1 MTAEPFFASLAS
13 LRAAHHELLRS
24 RRQTGETPALLEAA
38 VGFVQRGVAS
48 GGLLHSEK
56 ERAAAQSLLDY
67 WANILYNS
75 GKILSESTLAAYQPD
90 LAPALPDEACPYLGL
105 QPFDEKQR
113 HLFFGRQSL
122 VEAMLTTLQRERLLL
137 VVGASGSG
145 KSSATLAGVVAKL
158 LEQDD
163 ETLSEVR
170 YLGRFVPGGRPLQNL
185 ALTLVRLQ
193 DPQATRDSSGVQ
205 AIFEHLRSDPRYL
218 LQLVERLGNGKPTL
232 LVVDQFE
239 ETFTL
244 GAPPDE
250 QRLFGECLHYL
261 SNNHSETQHFVAI
274 TLRADFE
281 GQLLRLPEL
290 YQRLQNSTVRVT
302 AMSAAELRQ
311 AIINPAELVGLKFED
326 GLVDELVRSMVGEP
340 AALPLLQFTL
350 LKLWQARARNRITWQ
365 AYRDLGGGRQAL
377 ARSADQ
383 IYNSLIPEEQITMRR
398 ILLRLVRPG
407 EGLEITSG
415 RVPESVLYQRSE
427 ASDRIARVLNRLIDE
442 NLLRRTP
449 GTTADETTIEVAHE
463 ALVRNWPLLVEWLE
477 EERSRLR
484 RRLQLT
490 NAAEQWQALGR
501 STAALWRGPLLE
513 ETQHYDDLTALEAAF
528 VRASIESEQD
538 EARAIELARQRELEQ
553 TQQLAAEQKRRAEL
567 QTQATRR
574 LTTLI
579 GLLFVGTLFAL
590 GAAFYAFQ
598 QRNSAIKSAELAA
611 AYAQQ
616 AEDARKEA
624 ESLRDRSA
632 AQTLMAG
639 AAFNDAESNRLL
651 AEKALLEAEQ
661 ARQIAESA
669 LQKAKENQATVELLS
684 RQANAQVLATSSN
697 AVRRSDPQLSLLLAL
712 YAVTTSGAPDSNLS
726 AEANQ
731 ALLEAIQAA
740 QAAQISYILPLRPQ
754 AIAQT
759 ANSRL
764 LLNDEGTFLAEI
776 FNSRLPGV
784 LPVITVWELSEG
796 KNAGGFTLPFEAS
809 FEVSALSPDGRLL
822 ALAVANVI
830 EVRRVS
836 DGNLERQL
844 VYDPKTTLTALAF
857 SPSGERIAAASGT
870 GQVLVWDL
878 LNGQRVLALGEN
890 GDRNRIFNLSYST
903 DGNSLLTLGRNGNLK
918 LWDALRGVIKQPLE
932 IAGDPG
938 SALATA
944 ALTSAHLALSPDGS
958 LVALSTSNELIIRIW
973 NSADGKI
980 LHTLAARS
988 NEPVAWLTFDPRSAL
1003 LAVVYPA
1010 GVEIWNMQSGEKVLE
1025 LVEPSGA
1032 AFGARFD
1039 ESSSFL
1045 RVFSGYGLVR
1055 TWLISAPQARS
1066 IDATTLSFSELYAL
1080 GKALLARPLT
1090 PEECLEYLQVGICPP
1105 LP

>member
-1 MTAEPFFASLAS
+1 MTPEPFFASLAS

-24 RRQTGETPALLEAA
+24 RRQTGETSALLEAA
-38 VGFVQRGVAS
+38 ANFIQRGTAS

-67 WANILYNS
+67 WANILYNN
-75 GKILSESTLAAYQPD
+75 GKFLPESTLSPYQPD
-90 LAPALPDEACPYLGL
+90 LAPVLPDEACPYLGL
-105 QPFDEKQR
+105 QPFDERQQ
-113 HLFFGRQSL
+113 HLFFGRQTL

-158 LEQDD
+158 LEQEDD
-163 ETLSEVR
+163 ALQDPY

-193 DPQATRDSSGVQ
+193 DPQVARDSSGVQ
-205 AIFEHLRSDPRYL
+205 AIFERLHADPRYL
-218 LQLVERLGNGKPTL
+218 VQLVERLSGGKPTL

-250 QRLFGECLHYL
+250 QRIFGECLHHL
-261 SNNHSETQHFVAI
+261 SSSAGNAPHFVAV

-281 GQLLRLPEL
+281 GQLVRLPEL
-290 YQRLQNSTVRVT
+290 HQRLEKSTVRVT

-365 AYRDLGGGRQAL
+365 AYRNLGGGRQAL

-415 RVPESVLYQRSE
+415 RVPESVLYQRGE
-427 ASDRIARVLNRLIDE
+427 ASDRIGRVLNRLVDE

-513 ETQHYDDLTALEAAF
+513 EAQRYDDLTALEAAF
-528 VRASIESEQD
+528 VRTSIESEQD

-553 TQQLAAEQKRRAEL
+553 TKQLANEQKQRAEL

-574 LTTLI
+574 LAVLI
-579 GLLFVGTLFAL
+579 GLFFVFVVIAV
-590 GAAFYAFQ
+590 GAAIYALQ
-598 QRNSAIKSAELAA
+598 QRNIAQTKANEAS

-616 AEDARKEA
+616 AENARSEA
-624 ESLRDRSA
+624 ENLRDRSA
-632 AQTLMAG
+632 AQALMAG
-639 AAFNDAESNRLL
+639 AAFNEAEANRLL
-651 AEKALLEAEQ
+651 AEQALADAEQ

-669 LQKAKENQATVELLS
+669 LQKAKENQAQVEKLS
-684 RQANAQVLATSSN
+684 LQASAQALATSSN

-712 YAVTTSGAPDSNLS
+712 YAVSSNGAPDANLS

-731 ALLEAIQAA
+731 ALLEAVQAA

-764 LLNDEGTFLAEI
+764 LLNDSVTFLAEI

-809 FEVSALSPDGRLL
+809 FEVSALSPNGQLL

-857 SPSGERIAAASGT
+857 APSGQRIAAASGT

-878 LNGQRVLALGEN
+878 LNGQPVLALGEN

-918 LWDALRGVIKQPLE
+918 LWDALRGSVKQPLE
-932 IAGDPG
+932 IGGDPG
-938 SALATA
+938 RALATA
-944 ALTSAHLALSPDGS
+944 ALTSAHLALSPDGA
-958 LVALSTSNELIIRIW
+958 LVALSTSNENVIRIW

-980 LHTLAARS
+980 LHTLAARANTS
-988 NEPVAWLTFDPRSAL
+988 VKWLTFDTRSAL
-1003 LAVVYPA
+1003 LAVVYSA
-1010 GVEIWNMQSGEKVLE
+1010 GVEIWNTQSGEKVLE
-1025 LVEPSGA
+1025 LPEPSGA

-1055 TWLISAPQARS
+1055 TWLISAPQASS
-1066 IDATTLSFSELYAL
+1066 IDVTTLSFNELYAL

-1090 PEECLEYLQVGICPP
+1090 PEECLEYLQAGICPP